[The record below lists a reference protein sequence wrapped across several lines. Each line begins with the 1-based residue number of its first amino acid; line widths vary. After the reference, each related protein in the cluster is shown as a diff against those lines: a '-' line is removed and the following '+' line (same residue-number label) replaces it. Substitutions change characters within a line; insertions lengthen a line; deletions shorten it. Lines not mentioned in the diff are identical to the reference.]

1 MSKWITAL
9 LSLGLMFGIDAA
21 MAQNV
26 KSDQDKARGQEQQME
41 QKERPTGNAGQS
53 GERER
58 AKTDDGR
65 SAPGGGAAGTESA
78 MRCDK
83 MSGHEKE
90 ECMEHANGK
99 SDDDEHEEHEEHE
112 EKEKGHG
119 SSHHEKQ

>member
-1 MSKWITAL
+1 MSKLITGL
-9 LSLGLMFGIDAA
+9 LSLGLVFGIDAA
-21 MAQNV
+21 IAQNV

-41 QKERPTGNAGQS
+41 QKEKPTGNAGQS
-53 GERER
+53 GQSGDRER

-83 MSGHEKE
+83 MSGHEKD

-99 SDDDEHEEHEEHE
+99 SEDEEHEKH
-112 EKEKGHG
+112 EKEQG
-119 SSHHEKQ
+119 SSHHEKK